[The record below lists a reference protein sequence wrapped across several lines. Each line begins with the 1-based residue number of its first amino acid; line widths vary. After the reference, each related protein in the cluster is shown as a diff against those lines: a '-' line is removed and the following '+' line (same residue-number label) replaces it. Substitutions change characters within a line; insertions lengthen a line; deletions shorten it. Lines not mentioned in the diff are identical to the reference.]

1 MHQTH
6 TSRFCVRSLALWGK
20 VCFGIGLLLCSQ
32 LALPQSNQT
41 TKPNPTNKKTVAPQK
56 GIQVNQ
62 RVPSK
67 AVNSGSGLQSKSVA
81 DQSQLLTDPGTEE
94 YSQFDAAPDFQ
105 VQRGCMKRGFRE
117 SNLPSRIGINDPEFL
132 EYFKNQTVRFFDSAS
147 GSCTPYV

>member
-6 TSRFCVRSLALWGK
+6 TSRFFVRSLALWGK

-67 AVNSGSGLQSKSVA
+67 AVNSGSGNRFDQRKAQRVDGIGYRHHTTLLRMHRLSRQSFAPIGMHTRRIRRNAGCGRIHGRRS
-81 DQSQLLTDPGTEE
+81 S
-94 YSQFDAAPDFQ
+94 FD
-105 VQRGCMKRGFRE
+105 VCLRSHRRLGC
-117 SNLPSRIGINDPEFL
+117 I
-132 EYFKNQTVRFFDSAS
+132 
-147 GSCTPYV
+147 